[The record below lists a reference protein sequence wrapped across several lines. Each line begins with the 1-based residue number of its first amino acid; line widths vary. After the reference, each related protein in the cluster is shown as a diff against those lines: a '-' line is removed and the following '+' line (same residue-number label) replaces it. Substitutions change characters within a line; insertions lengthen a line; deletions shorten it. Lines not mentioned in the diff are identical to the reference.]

1 MTRYIFIT
9 GGVVSSLGKGI
20 TSASLGAILE
30 ARGLNITMLKLDPYI
45 NVDPGSMS
53 PFQHGEVFVTED
65 GAETDLDLGH
75 YERFIRT
82 TMSKKNNFTA
92 GRVYEEV
99 LKCERRGDYL
109 GATIQVIPH
118 ITDKIKQRV
127 IDGAGDADVALV
139 EIGGTVGDIESQPF
153 LEAIRQLRVELGS
166 ARTLFLHL
174 TLVPYIS
181 TAGETKT
188 KPTQHSVK
196 ELRSI
201 GIQPDILVCRS
212 EQEIDEPARKKIA
225 LFTNVELPAV
235 VSLPDTDSIYR
246 VPSIL
251 GTAGLD
257 QIVVEKLQLDCDKA
271 DFSEWDRVVEAEL
284 HPEREIKL
292 AMVGKYTGLLDAYKS
307 LNEAITHAGIQ
318 TRTKVNISYIDSTDV
333 MEQGTSL
340 LEDYDAIL
348 IPGGFGERGF
358 EGKIL
363 TTQYAREKKVPYLG
377 ICLGLQAAVID
388 YARNVAGLEGAN
400 STEFDKKCEH
410 PVIALISEWT
420 TVTGATEVRDENSDL
435 GGTMRLGGQKCVLDK
450 NSITYECYGEREIVE
465 RHRHRYEFNNDYLE
479 TFAAAGLKL
488 AGKSVDGMLVEVIEV
503 PNHPWFVGCQ
513 FHPEFTS
520 TPREG
525 HPLFTG
531 FILAAITRHKERL
544 SNGELGN
551 TLNNTQPITAT
562 TEIA

>member
-30 ARGLNITMLKLDPYI
+30 ARGLKITMLKLDPYI
-45 NVDPGSMS
+45 NVDPGTMS

-75 YERFIRT
+75 YERFSRA
-82 TMSKKNNFTA
+82 TMSQKNNFTT

-127 IDGAGDADVALV
+127 IDGAGDTDVALV

-153 LEAIRQLRVELGS
+153 LEAVRQLRVELGS
-166 ARTLFLHL
+166 SRALFLHL

-212 EQEIDEPARKKIA
+212 EQEIDELARKKIA

-235 VSLPDTDSIYR
+235 VSLPDTDTIYR
-246 VPSIL
+246 IPSIL
-251 GTAGLD
+251 GAAGLD
-257 QIVVEKLQLDCDKA
+257 QIVVEKLCLDCPKA
-271 DFSEWDRVVEAEL
+271 DFSEWDRVVDAEL
-284 HPEREIKL
+284 HPHREIRL
-292 AMVGKYTGLLDAYKS
+292 AMVGKYMDLLDAYKS

-318 TRTKVNISYIDSTDV
+318 TRTKVNINYIDSTDV
-333 MEQGTSL
+333 IEKGTGL
-340 LEDYDAIL
+340 LEGHDAIL

-363 TTQYAREKKVPYLG
+363 ATQYARENKIPYLG

-388 YARNVAGLEGAN
+388 YARNVAGLDGAN
-400 STEFDKKCEH
+400 STEFDKKCRH

-420 TVTGATEVRDENSDL
+420 TITGATEVRDENSDL
-435 GGTMRLGGQKCVLDK
+435 GGTMRLGGQECILDK
-450 NSITYECYGEREIVE
+450 NSTTYDCYKEKVIVE
-465 RHRHRYEFNNDYLE
+465 RHRHRCLLYTSD
-479 TFAAAGLKL
+479 AA
-488 AGKSVDGMLVEVIEV
+488 DE
-503 PNHPWFVGCQ
+503 
-513 FHPEFTS
+513 
-520 TPREG
+520 
-525 HPLFTG
+525 
-531 FILAAITRHKERL
+531 
-544 SNGELGN
+544 
-551 TLNNTQPITAT
+551 
-562 TEIA
+562 